1 MIKKLTIYL
10 VLSLIVFGGC
20 EKDKT
25 KPEETQPTKE
35 SLLCRTW
42 QLDKEYING
51 EENLS
56 MINMDYE
63 YKRDGTGIS
72 IIYFVQAVTINFE
85 WRWADNQESIEIMV
99 LDSKSKS
106 AWDKVDIIVLTE
118 NKLIIEQLIGEKQYR
133 MEFTEK

>member
-1 MIKKLTIYL
+1 MKKITIYL
-10 VLSLIVFGGC
+10 ILSLLVFSGC

-25 KPEETQPTKE
+25 EPEVNTPTKE

-63 YKRDGTGIS
+63 YKKDGTGTS
-72 IIYFVQAVTINFE
+72 IIYFGQAVTINFE

-99 LDSKSKS
+99 LDSKAKS
-106 AWDKVDIIVLTE
+106 AWDKADIIVLTE
-118 NKLIIEQLIGEKQYR
+118 NELIIEQLIGEKQSR

>member
-1 MIKKLTIYL
+1 MKNIIL
-10 VLSLIVFGGC
+10 VLTALLIGLSSC
-20 EKDKT
+20 KKD
-25 KPEETQPTKE
+25 EETEPQVNKDD
-35 SLLCRTW
+35 LLCKTW

-63 YKRDGTGIS
+63 YKKDGTGTS
-72 IIYFVQAVTINFE
+72 VIYFVQAVTINFE

-106 AWDKVDIIVLTE
+106 AWDKANIIALTE
-118 NKLIIEQLIGEKQYR
+118 NVLIIEQLIGEKQYR
-133 MEFTEK
+133 MEFTKK